1 MDFLNRFITIDS
13 ADPDD
18 SRRRRLLNIILL
30 GTAVVVFL
38 SAVLTA
44 LAIVLQLVTTAEGV
58 LIVVLSVACLIGF
71 SGIYA
76 INRYLSGR
84 FASVLF
90 LFFLMIV
97 IGLSDSPLELVNGRS
112 LFQFVIPIIIS
123 SVLLAPSASFIF
135 YALVTIEIEILASV
149 AGIAVNIPAVSVF
162 LLIALLSWLSSR
174 SLEQALRDLRTVNI
188 NLDRLVAQRTQAL
201 AESLSRE
208 RVEAGR
214 SRAILDSIADG
225 VIVFNTEGKA
235 TVANP
240 AISRL
245 TGLPIGRILGSTMR
259 DLAQSETLTSQSREI
274 VENLLEKTKR
284 SLMSLRIDW
293 DNKVLSVSAADV
305 YDSTKTHI
313 GTVTVFRDFTREAEV
328 ERMKSTFLGVISH
341 ELRTPLN
348 AILGYAEMFKEAV
361 YGPLNEKQAGAT
373 DRILT
378 NSKHLLSLVNDLL
391 DQAQIEAGKLTIQ
404 MRPLRL
410 AELLDNLHGQMDK
423 IAADKG
429 LEFTSKIDAGV
440 PEIINGDPQRLQQ
453 ILDNLVTNAF
463 KFTDTGTVHVIIS
476 VPDAHHWTLEVVD
489 TGQGIPE
496 DAVPYIFDT
505 FRQVESSATRK
516 HRGVGLGLAIVK
528 QLVQLMSGSITV
540 KSKVGVGSIFT
551 VSLPLVVPEEV
562 NA

>member
-1 MDFLNRFITIDS
+1 MEFINRFITIDS

-18 SRRRRLLNIILL
+18 SRRKRLLNIILL
-30 GTAVVVFL
+30 GTASVVFL
-38 SAVLTA
+38 TAITTLIASTLKLIEPDQAFMIAFASAVTF
-44 LAIVLQLVTTAEGV
+44 V
-58 LIVVLSVACLIGF
+58 GF
-71 SGIYA
+71 AGIYA
-76 INRYLSGR
+76 INRYIPGR
-84 FASVLF
+84 YGSISF
-90 LFFLMIV
+90 LVFLLIA
-97 IGLSDSPLELVNGRS
+97 IGISDVPAELVDGRS
-112 LFQFVIPIIIS
+112 LFLFVIPIIVS

-135 YALVTIEIEILASV
+135 YAFVAIEIEILASI
-149 AGIAVNIPAVSVF
+149 AGITANFPALSSF
-162 LLIALLSWLSSR
+162 LLLALLSWLSSR